1 MYNKILVP
9 LDGSEF
15 AEAALPHV
23 RALAECTGAEII
35 LLRVVTQPMHA
46 YVAPDPIL
54 YKSVLPDTVAECGV
68 YLDRVASGMKAE
80 GFKVTTETSTGPAAE
95 TILEF
100 AQEMHADLIAMST
113 HGRSGLARWFI
124 GSTADKVVRAA
135 TLPVLLARPLTLN
148 MIQPSKEGQR

>member
-1 MYNKILVP
+1 M
-9 LDGSEF
+9 
-15 AEAALPHV
+15 
-23 RALAECTGAEII
+23 
-35 LLRVVTQPMHA
+35 
-46 YVAPDPIL
+46 
-54 YKSVLPDTVAECGV
+54 
-68 YLDRVASGMKAE
+68 
-80 GFKVTTETSTGPAAE
+80 TTETSTGPAAE